1 MILGI
6 GVDLVCTR
14 RIQALIAKYGNKF
27 TNRIFSE
34 KEILDS
40 LKYRDEYARAR
51 HFAKRFAAKEAYV
64 KALGLGFGRGVE
76 AKDI

>member
-34 KEILDS
+34 KKYWIL
-40 LKYRDEYARAR
+40 
-51 HFAKRFAAKEAYV
+51 
-64 KALGLGFGRGVE
+64 
-76 AKDI
+76 